1 MKGLMEQSEISKNR
15 ISKEFNELQV
25 KTKKLQE
32 EQILFLEQKK
42 LIESINDTTVDSLL
56 GSLHEFVIEI
66 IGNKEL
72 SDSQSQEYSEAM
84 GSIEQY
90 VKLKVTE
97 KTQASTKV
105 EELDQKTQSLQIV
118 VEELSEQLEEIN
130 MQNSLLK
137 ANMKTKEEEKKGK
150 EVVDIEK
157 LKEYEDSIGQ
167 LEYEKEE
174 L

>member
-72 SDSQSQEYSEAM
+72 SDS
-84 GSIEQY
+84 
-90 VKLKVTE
+90 
-97 KTQASTKV
+97 
-105 EELDQKTQSLQIV
+105 
-118 VEELSEQLEEIN
+118 
-130 MQNSLLK
+130 
-137 ANMKTKEEEKKGK
+137 
-150 EVVDIEK
+150 
-157 LKEYEDSIGQ
+157 
-167 LEYEKEE
+167 
-174 L
+174 